1 MEEKPQ
7 SLLLGYFSIL
17 TLSRLT
23 RYFDYWIGFPRGL
36 MLGGSVLDRGH
47 EHWKEC
53 SPLPGLI
60 STSSPHV

>member
-1 MEEKPQ
+1 MEKPQ

-36 MLGGSVLDRGH
+36 MLEGSVWMGDM
-47 EHWKEC
+47 
-53 SPLPGLI
+53 
-60 STSSPHV
+60 STGKDVLLSQA

>member
-23 RYFDYWIGFPRGL
+23 MCFVYWIGFPRGL
-36 MLGGSVLDRGH
+36 MLGVVSWIGNMSTGKDVLL
-47 EHWKEC
+47 
-53 SPLPGLI
+53 SQA
-60 STSSPHV
+60 